1 MTIKQSNSIN
11 RNEIKII
18 GVGKAAIEVLERM
31 QPNTIKNTDLLVC
44 DIDPI
49 NLSKS
54 SVESKIQLE
63 IEKARTLTPVTL
75 FEKDCH
81 LNVELDM
88 AIDAAIN
95 AFDQIDSLITA
106 NAKMA
111 ILIANVGDT
120 TGTGVTPVIAQIAK
134 KSGLFVAAIVYT
146 PFNLLGENAKK
157 TANYGLMKLSD
168 DCDLVLVIDNN
179 KLQKLYGTTSLKNF
193 AKKAEEIVI
202 RLVKMIL
209 PLETTNA
216 NLLNLRLF
224 FKEHHDDKNLF
235 IGIGEASGKWRVRQG
250 IEEALK
256 NVLYYRDDIEETTNV
271 FLDISFGNNEISID
285 EKAEIKRSIIQNVG
299 KNVPVVFSVNQDVL
313 LEDSISIIVVAL

>member
-1 MTIKQSNSIN
+1 MNT
-11 RNEIKII
+11 NEIKII
-18 GVGKAAIEVLERM
+18 GVGQAGIEVLERM
-31 QPNTIKNTDLLVC
+31 QPNTIKNIDLVVC
-44 DIDPI
+44 DIDTN

-54 SVESKIQLE
+54 SVESKVQLATG
-63 IEKARTLTPVTL
+63 KTVTLSPIIL

-88 AIDAAIN
+88 AIDATIN
-95 AFDQIDSLITA
+95 AFDQIDSLLTE
-106 NAKMA
+106 NTTTA
-111 ILIANVGDT
+111 ILIANLGDII
-120 TGTGVTPVIAQIAK
+120 GTGVTPVIAQIAK

-146 PFNLLGENAKK
+146 PLNLLGKNAKK

-209 PLETTNA
+209 PLETTNSD
-216 NLLNLRLF
+216 LLNLRSF
-224 FKEHHDDKNLF
+224 FKEHHSDKNLF
-235 IGIGEASGKWRVRQG
+235 IGIGEASGKWRSRQA

-256 NVLYYRDDIEETTNV
+256 NVLYYREDIEGTTNV
-271 FLDISFGNNEISID
+271 FIDISFGNNEISID
-285 EKAEIKRSIIQNVG
+285 EKAEIKRSIIQNAG
-299 KNVPVVFSVNQDVL
+299 KDIDVIFSVNKDIS

>member
-1 MTIKQSNSIN
+1 MTIKQSNSMN

-18 GVGKAAIEVLERM
+18 GIGKAAIEVLERM
-31 QPNTIKNTDLLVC
+31 QPNTIKNTDLVVC
-44 DIDPI
+44 DIDSI

-63 IEKARTLTPVTL
+63 IGKARTITPITL
-75 FEKDCH
+75 FEEDCH
-81 LNVELDM
+81 LNVEL
-88 AIDAAIN
+88 DAAIN
-95 AFDQIDSLITA
+95 AFDQIDSLITE

-111 ILIANVGDT
+111 ILITNVGDT

-146 PFNLLGENAKK
+146 PFNLLGGNAKK
-157 TANYGLMKLSD
+157 TANYGLMKLSN

-209 PLETTNA
+209 PSETTNSG
-216 NLLNLRLF
+216 LLNLRSF
-224 FKEHHDDKNLF
+224 FKEHHNDKNLF
-235 IGIGEASGKWRVRQG
+235 IGIGEASGKWRARQA

-256 NVLYYRDDIEETTNV
+256 NVLYYREDIEGTTNV
-271 FLDISFGNNEISID
+271 FIDISFGNNEISID
-285 EKAEIKRSIIQNVG
+285 EMAEIKRSIIQNAG
-299 KNVPVVFSVNQDVL
+299 GDIDVVFSVNQDL
-313 LEDSISIIVVAL
+313 SLEDSISIMVIAF